1 MKILG
6 IIGGLGPESTI
17 DYYGRII
24 ALYRERT
31 GDGSYPQFVINS
43 INLKRGL
50 DLMEAN
56 NLSGMADYLVE
67 EIVRLARAGATF
79 GLISAN
85 TPHIVF
91 DEVASS
97 SPILLISI
105 VEATCAAAKARTLN
119 RLALFGTRYTM
130 QATFYPKVFS
140 REGIE
145 LVVPDPEDQTYIH
158 GKYLNELV
166 TGKFLPETR
175 AGLLAIVDRLK
186 ANSDID
192 GVILAGT
199 ELPLILCDAEH
210 NGIPFLDTTQ
220 IHCEAAVT
228 EMLS

>member
-1 MKILG
+1 MKTLG

-17 DYYGRII
+17 DYYGRIT

-31 GDGSYPQFVINS
+31 RDGSYPQFIINS
-43 INLKRGL
+43 IDMKKGL
-50 DLMEAN
+50 DFMEAN
-56 NLSGMADYLVE
+56 NLTGMTDYLLE
-67 EIVRLARAGATF
+67 EIGKLARAGATF

-91 DEVASS
+91 DEVASG
-97 SPILLISI
+97 SPIPLISI
-105 VEATCAAAKARTLN
+105 VEATCAASKGRTLR

-140 REGIE
+140 RERIE
-145 LVVPDPEDQTYIH
+145 LFVPDPEHQTYIH
-158 GKYLNELV
+158 EKYLNELV
-166 TGKFLPETR
+166 SGKFLPETR
-175 AGLLAIVDRLK
+175 AGLLAIVDRMK
-186 ANSDID
+186 ESSDID

-199 ELPLILCDAEH
+199 ELPLILRDSEH
-210 NGIPFLDTTQ
+210 NGIPFLDTTE